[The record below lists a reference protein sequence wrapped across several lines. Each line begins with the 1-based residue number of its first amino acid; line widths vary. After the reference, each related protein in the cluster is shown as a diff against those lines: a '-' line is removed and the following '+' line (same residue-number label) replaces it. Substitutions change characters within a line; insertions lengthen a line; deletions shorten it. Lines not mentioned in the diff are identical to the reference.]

1 MEPVSA
7 NQNHFNSP
15 NVSQKHDEQPLHVEM
30 ARRIGKALLKA
41 YYPFNDEQTTVLDF
55 ACGTGNSSCYSMRED
70 VCLNSRVLASHVKTI
85 IGADISQEM
94 VDRYNKRV
102 ANQGIS
108 EEEMRAVCIPGE
120 LLDDTS
126 VDQEEHNLQLK
137 KLLGGV
143 EFDVAICCMSY
154 HHFPSISSATRTL
167 SSLLKPGGYLY
178 VADVESIPAQSS
190 AHESNNTQQSDINL
204 EPIFSEGV
212 CEAGVVM
219 HKYGFSRDE
228 IKGTFLEAGLAEI
241 NEETGQ
247 VARFGYDIVT
257 RAFKN
262 GKAVN
267 IFLATGVKPF
277 L

>member
-1 MEPVSA
+1 MMEPVSA
-7 NQNHFNSP
+7 NRNHFNSP

-41 YYPFNDEQTTVLDF
+41 YPFNDEQTIVLDF
-55 ACGTGNSSCYSMRED
+55 ACGTG
-70 VCLNSRVLASHVKTI
+70 LNSRVLASHVKTI
-85 IGADISQEM
+85 IGVDISQEM

-108 EEEMRAVCIPGE
+108 EEEMRAVCIPEE
-120 LLDDTS
+120 LLSDTS

-167 SSLLKPGGYLY
+167 SSLLKPGGHLY
-178 VADVESIPAQSS
+178 VADVESIPVQSS
-190 AHESNNTQQSDINL
+190 AHESNNTQQSDVDL
-204 EPIFSEGV
+204 EPIFPGGA

-228 IKGTFLEAGLAEI
+228 IKGIFIEAGLAEI
-241 NEETGQ
+241 NEGTGQ

-267 IFLATGVKPF
+267 IFLATGVKQF